1 MSNNAFY
8 DLILDL
14 VARGRHW
21 CDKYE
26 ADEGKRPCV
35 RGQLDRLADEVD
47 RRLHLPSK
55 AKPEGY
61 VQLVDLIALD
71 RGRQIPSPNYH

>member
-1 MSNNAFY
+1 MSNIAFY
-8 DLILDL
+8 DLILNL
-14 VARGRHW
+14 VARGRQW

-47 RRLHLPSK
+47 RRLHLQPTPK
-55 AKPEGY
+55 KEDH
-61 VQLVDLIALD
+61 VQLIDLIALD
-71 RGRQIPSPNYH
+71 QRSQSCLTH